1 MKKLLS
7 VGLLA
12 LVCASCSTSKNYS
25 EQLLDNS
32 LKFVDEQNAMI
43 DPHSS
48 YPVEGWNQDPE
59 RGLYLRD
66 FTQLSAI
73 GEYLELLAN
82 MSAGYCGDDYKEQD
96 SLDKLE
102 KITDTLL
109 KDQADPA
116 LAAKGLLVN
125 FLDLGNGDR
134 VGPLGEKMS
143 KTKFKQSLPNINT
156 DKLWSELIEAK
167 WLKPS
172 SDGTWANIL
181 RSDKYGSEHF
191 EGNLKPYFEQRYHIM
206 EVLDQRVVNIVF
218 GDNVNLSAS
227 VAKSIGALLDP
238 KLIANTQAQAIRER
252 LNTFLQNQKVGYEFL
267 LDPKTQSF
275 YFAWDA
281 TNDTYTG
288 WEVNGVF
295 QEAHM
300 NSFINEF
307 RAPWTFVVL
316 YYDLNPASLANA
328 AFKIKPYPHSSGK
341 DIYSL
346 ATWDGSAFQFL
357 GLTNFLRD
365 QDNPAWN
372 ELMTIAAKIHLDFSK
387 QHQLPGLLS
396 ESYTGNKTQYTGHV
410 GLPSNCISS
419 EHRITDAASLYA
431 LGVASLYQAEE
442 VEELLKR
449 HWSIIKS
456 LMTDHGPWEGYNTT
470 QNEIIKFQTSAHTLA
485 LSLGLLKTGPAN
497 MKCFLDK
504 NKLNEKLSD
513 FYQAGTLIE
522 IDNIT
527 ANELL
532 FSTAKNFS
540 NGQLSIHYSAKED
553 EKAVLTFMRKDDSKY
568 GKMEMDNE
576 IYFNFKATKSAVI
589 TITLP
594 AVLSLHD
601 ISSLDLGSKSS
612 QVKIHNLT
620 YKPFADALRT
630 P

>member
-1 MKKLLS
+1 MKNLLS
-7 VGLLA
+7 LGLLA
-12 LVCASCSTSKNYS
+12 LVSASCTSTKTYS
-25 EQLLDNS
+25 EKLLDNS
-32 LKFVDEQNAMI
+32 LNFVDDKHGMI

-59 RGLYLRD
+59 RGLYLRS

-82 MSAGYCGDDYKEQD
+82 MSAGYCGNDYSQED
-96 SLDKLE
+96 SLEKLNH
-102 KITDTLL
+102 ISDTLL
-109 KDQADPA
+109 ADQANPA
-116 LAAKGLLVN
+116 LSAKGLLVN
-125 FLDLGNGDR
+125 FLDLGNGHR
-134 VGPLGEKMS
+134 VGPLGEKIS
-143 KTKFKQSLPNINT
+143 KEKFKKNLEGIDTN
-156 DKLWSELIEAK
+156 KLWDVLIEAK
-167 WLKPS
+167 WIKPS

-181 RSDKYGSEHF
+181 RSDKYGTEHF
-191 EGNLKPYFEQRYHIM
+191 EGELTPYFEQRYQIM

-218 GDNVNLSAS
+218 GDNVNLTAS
-227 VAKSIGALLDP
+227 VAKAIGALLDP
-238 KLIANTQAQAIRER
+238 KLSNNAQANGIRSKLKIF
-252 LNTFLQNQKVGYEFL
+252 LNKQKEGYESL
-267 LDPKTQSF
+267 IDPRTQSF

-316 YYDLNPASLANA
+316 YYDLNPATLANA

-341 DIYSL
+341 DIYTL

-365 QDNPAWN
+365 QDNPAWHK
-372 ELMTIAAKIHLDFSK
+372 LMTIAAKIHLDFSK
-387 QHQLPGLLS
+387 QNNLPGLLS

-431 LGVASLYQAEE
+431 LGVASIYQAEG
-442 VEELLKR
+442 VEKLLER
-449 HWSIIKS
+449 NWPIIES

-470 QNEIIKFQTSAHTLA
+470 QNKVIEFQTSAHTLA
-485 LSLGLLKTGPAN
+485 LSLGLLKTGPTK
-497 MKCFLDK
+497 MKRFLDHY
-504 NKLNEKLSD
+504 KLNDKLAE
-513 FYQAGTLIE
+513 FYQAGSLTE

-527 ANELL
+527 SNTLH
-532 FSTAKNFS
+532 FSEAKNFS
-540 NGQLSIHYSAKED
+540 NGQLSIRYSATQD
-553 EKAVLTFMRKDDSKY
+553 EKVVLTFMRKADSKY

-576 IYFNFKATKSAVI
+576 IYLNFKATDSGI
-589 TITLP
+589 LNITLP

-601 ISSLDLGSKSS
+601 ISSIQLGSKTE
-612 QVKIHNLT
+612 QVKIENLT
-620 YKPFADALRT
+620 YKPFAYELQT